1 MKKEKYKERKQTKD
15 KKIINKKV
23 IEKWLYKNIYKE
35 IIYVNKTKT
44 VLHYLICLV
53 LACLCMKNINEVR

>member
-1 MKKEKYKERKQTKD
+1 MKKERYKERKQTKD
-15 KKIINKKV
+15 KKIISKKV

-44 VLHYLICLV
+44 VLHVSYLSCSCLFV
-53 LACLCMKNINEVR
+53 YEEH